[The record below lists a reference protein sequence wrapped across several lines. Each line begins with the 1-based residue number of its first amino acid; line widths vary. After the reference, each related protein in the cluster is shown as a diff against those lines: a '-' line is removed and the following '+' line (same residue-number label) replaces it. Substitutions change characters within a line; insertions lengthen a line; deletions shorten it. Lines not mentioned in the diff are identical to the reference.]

1 MARESLGQK
10 VFLFFCST
18 YLHYANIISMDVAKE
33 LRVGIALTIVYI
45 LILGYLVYANSHP
58 SKPAPSQVQ
67 TQNLSSYTVS
77 DVAGHNNQNDCWLI
91 ISNKVYNATDYLNI
105 HPGGAQMIIPY
116 CGMDATAAF
125 YSIAKHDSR
134 AQSALS
140 TIIIGSIK

>member
-1 MARESLGQK
+1 
-10 VFLFFCST
+10 
-18 YLHYANIISMDVAKE
+18 MDVAKE
-33 LRVGIALTIVYI
+33 LRAGIALTIVYI
-45 LILGYLVYANSHP
+45 LILGYLTYTNSHP
-58 SKPAPSQVQ
+58 SKPALSQVQ
-67 TQNLSSYTVS
+67 TPNLSSYTVT
-77 DVAGHNNQNDCWLI
+77 DIAGHNNPNDCWLI
-91 ISNKVYNATDYLNI
+91 ISNKVYNATNYLNI